1 MVYFL
6 GRSCRRVTET
16 IEDSMKSIHKY
27 VRIFAVLIVVLG
39 VSSGRL
45 ASGLT
50 VKEEEDLSR
59 QVMATI
65 LKYYPLI
72 DDPVVVEYINT
83 LGNKLVAYLP
93 EKLFQYHFYV
103 VKTDSYNAFA
113 TPAGYIFVNSGLLS
127 AMEDED
133 ELAGI
138 LAHEIAHVYCRHIS
152 QKIERSK
159 KVNMATL
166 AGMAAG
172 ILIGA
177 TAGGEAGQALTMGSA
192 AAGQSAMLAYSRGD
206 EVQADQLGIVYLT
219 EAGYSAEGLLEVL
232 KKIRS
237 KQWYGSDVMP
247 TYLSTHPAVEDRIA
261 YIDSWIAGQG
271 RDSGSSTRVKSK
283 EFERVRTLMMT
294 RYGDEDTVLADL
306 KAAVTAHPDDPLAH
320 YRYGLILA
328 RVGRRDEAIDQIK
341 AALEKQAFDPYIL
354 NDLGRIYFL
363 DGQFQKALP
372 ILESVLSMKPD
383 DAECLLFLGR
393 TQMELGQLKRA
404 SDHFYALVKRFPN
417 YKQGYYF
424 LGHSLGKQGNMA
436 DAYYYLGLFYIQDR
450 DLKAATIHLERALKH
465 TDDADRRKEIQNL
478 LAKLD
483 KTKEKQK
490 K

>member
-1 MVYFL
+1 M
-6 GRSCRRVTET
+6 
-16 IEDSMKSIHKY
+16 IP
-27 VRIFAVLIVVLG
+27 AVLFVTLSIF
-39 VSSGRL
+39 SGQL

-65 LKYYPLI
+65 LKHYPLI

-93 EKLFQYHFYV
+93 ERLFRYHFYV
-103 VKTDSYNAFA
+103 VITESYNAFA
-113 TPAGYIFVNSGLLS
+113 TPAGYVFINSGLLM
-127 AMEDED
+127 AMQNED

-159 KVNMATL
+159 KINMATL

-172 ILIGA
+172 VLLGA
-177 TAGGEAGQALTMGSA
+177 TGGGEAGQALTLGSA

-206 EVQADQLGIVYLT
+206 EVQADQLGLDYLT
-219 EAGYSAEGLLEVL
+219 KAGYSAEGLLEVL

-237 KQWYGSDVMP
+237 KQWYGSDVIP

-271 RDSGSSTRVKSK
+271 KASGSPSRVKSE
-283 EFERVRTLMMT
+283 EFERVHTLMLT
-294 RYGDEDTVLADL
+294 RYGDEDTVLANL
-306 KAAVTAHPDDPLAH
+306 RAAVSAHPDDPLAH

-328 RVGRRDEAIDQIK
+328 RIGRRDEAIDQIK
-341 AALEKQAFDPYIL
+341 IALEKRAFDPYIL
-354 NDLGRIYFL
+354 NDLGRIYYL

-372 ILESVLSMKPD
+372 ILESVSNMKPN

-393 TQMELGQLKRA
+393 TQMEMGQLKQA

-424 LGHSLGKQGNMA
+424 LGHSLGKQGIMA
-436 DAYYYLGLFYIQDR
+436 DAYYYLGLFYLQDR
-450 DLKAATIHLERALKH
+450 DLKAAIIHLERALKH
-465 TDDADRRKEIQNL
+465 TDAGDRRKEIQDL
-478 LAKLD
+478 LAKIS
-483 KTKEKQK
+483 KAQEKQK

>member
-1 MVYFL
+1 
-6 GRSCRRVTET
+6 
-16 IEDSMKSIHKY
+16 MKSIHKY
-27 VRIFAVLIVVLG
+27 VKIFAVLIVVLS

-45 ASGLT
+45 ASALT

-59 QVMATI
+59 QVMAMI
-65 LKYYPLI
+65 LKYYPLV

-83 LGNKLVAYLP
+83 LGNKLVAHFP

-103 VKTDSYNAFA
+103 VEADSYNAFA
-113 TPAGYIFVNSGLLS
+113 TPAGHIFVNSGLLLGI
-127 AMEDED
+127 ENED

-159 KVNMATL
+159 KVNIATL

-172 ILIGA
+172 ILLGA
-177 TAGGEAGQALTMGSA
+177 TAGGEAGQALAVGSA
-192 AAGQSAMLAYSRGD
+192 AAGQSAMLAYSRTD
-206 EVQADQLGIVYLT
+206 ELQADQLGLVYLT
-219 EAGYSAEGLLEVL
+219 EAGYGAEGLLEAL

-237 KQWYGSDVMP
+237 KQWYGSDVIP

-271 RDSGSSTRVKSK
+271 KDSASSTRVKSK
-283 EFERVRTLMMT
+283 EFQRVQTLMLT
-294 RYGDEDTVLADL
+294 RYGDEDTVLANL
-306 KAAVTAHPDDPLAH
+306 KAAVSAHPDDPLAH

-328 RVGRRDEAIDQIK
+328 RVGRRDEAIDHIK
-341 AALEKQAFDPYIL
+341 VALEKHAFDPYIL

-363 DGQFQKALP
+363 DGQYQKALP
-372 ILESVLSMKPD
+372 ILESVFKMKPD
-383 DAECLLFLGR
+383 DADCLLFLGR
-393 TQMELGQLKRA
+393 TQMELGQLKKA
-404 SDHFYALVKRFPN
+404 SDHFYALVKRHPN

-450 DLKAATIHLERALKH
+450 DPKAAAIHLERALKY
-465 TDDADRRKEIQNL
+465 TDDADRRKEIQDL

>member
-1 MVYFL
+1 
-6 GRSCRRVTET
+6 
-16 IEDSMKSIHKY
+16 MKPMHKS
-27 VRIFAVLIVVLG
+27 VLIFAVLIVVLG
-39 VSSGRL
+39 VFSDRL

-59 QVMATI
+59 EVMATI
-65 LKYYPLI
+65 LRYYPMV

-113 TPAGYIFVNSGLLS
+113 TPAGYIFVNSGLLL
-127 AMEDED
+127 AMENED

-159 KVNMATL
+159 KINMATL

-172 ILIGA
+172 ILLGA
-177 TAGGEAGQALTMGSA
+177 TAGGEAGQAVTMGSA
-192 AAGQSAMLAYSRGD
+192 AAGQSASLAYSRGD
-206 EVQADQLGIVYLT
+206 EVQADQLGLVYLT
-219 EAGYSAEGLLEVL
+219 KAGYNAEGLLEVL

-237 KQWYGSDVMP
+237 KQWYGSDVLP

-271 RDSGSSTRVKSK
+271 KDFKSHTRVKSM
-283 EFERVRTLMMT
+283 EFERVHTLMLT

-306 KAAVTAHPDDPLAH
+306 RAAVSAHPDEPLAH

-341 AALEKQAFDPYIL
+341 IALEKRAFDPYIL

-363 DGQFQKALP
+363 DGQYQKALP
-372 ILESVLSMKPD
+372 ILESVFSMKPD
-383 DAECLLFLGR
+383 DADCRLFLGR
-393 TQMELGQLKRA
+393 TQMELGQLKQA
-404 SDHFYALVKRFPN
+404 SDHFHALVKKFPN

-436 DAYYYLGLFYIQDR
+436 DAYYYLGLFYLQDR
-450 DLKAATIHLERALKH
+450 DLKAAAIHLERALKY

-478 LAKLD
+478 LAKLN
-483 KTKEKQK
+483 KAKEKK
-490 K
+490 KK